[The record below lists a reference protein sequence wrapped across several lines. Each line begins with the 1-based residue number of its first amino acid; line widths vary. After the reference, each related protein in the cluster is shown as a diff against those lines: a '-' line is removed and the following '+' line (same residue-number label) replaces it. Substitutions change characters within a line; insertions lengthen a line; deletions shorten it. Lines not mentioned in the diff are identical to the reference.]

1 MEPRL
6 WNRKFS
12 LFSLIVLIFDL
23 GDGTLDASLLNID
36 PGMDIGAALLDV
48 KAIVGDTHL
57 GGLDFNNTMVSH
69 FVRGFIK
76 KHKKMDIRTN
86 WKAMQRQQ
94 SACERVREKMED
106 V

>member
-36 PGMDIGAALLDV
+36 PGMDIGAALFDV
-48 KAIVGDTHL
+48 KAIAGDTHL
-57 GGLDFNNTMVSH
+57 GGLDFDNAMVSH
-69 FVRGFIK
+69 FVRTFIR
-76 KHKKMDIRTN
+76 KHKKMDIRICG
-86 WKAMQRQQ
+86 MQQ
-94 SACERVREKMED
+94 
-106 V
+106 